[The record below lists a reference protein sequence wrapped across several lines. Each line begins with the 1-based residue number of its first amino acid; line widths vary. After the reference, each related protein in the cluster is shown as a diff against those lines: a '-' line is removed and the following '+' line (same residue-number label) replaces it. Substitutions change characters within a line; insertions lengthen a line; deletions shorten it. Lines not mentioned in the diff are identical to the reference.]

1 MTSMP
6 DLNITGSPIYED
18 LVAITG
24 DPYQPPAYQLPDVYG
39 GGLVAVPPRALPD
52 TTGSFPAIPS
62 TVSMQAAPEAVT
74 QWLGQFLGHGNGSGI
89 GNGNWFA
96 VLVFGGAAAD
106 QFRHMSPVSQFQ
118 QYQPA
123 GNSGYDAWTQYTPE
137 QMYQA
142 YQWYAAQQQAQ
153 AALEARTPAALPA
166 APEPMAAAA
175 QYFQPQQQPPAA
187 LPVPVT
193 VQQAAVPMQAQPM
206 PVQQMQMQQVQQ
218 MQQMPVQQVQQ
229 LPVQQVQMPY
239 GAEPTQQFGGMLTQD
254 WADWLGR
261 ASQTVNGP
269 MEEVGAPGYPEERR
283 GGIGGRFGAALRELR
298 GR

>member
-39 GGLVAVPPRALPD
+39 GGLVATPPQALPD
-52 TTGSFPAIPS
+52 TTGSFPAIPNA
-62 TVSMQAAPEAVT
+62 VSMQAAPEAVT
-74 QWLGQFLGHGNGSGI
+74 QWLGQFLGHGNG
-89 GNGNWFA
+89 NWFA
-96 VLVFGGAAAD
+96 VLVFGGAAAE
-106 QFRHMSPVSQFQ
+106 QFRHMSPAAQFPQYQ

-187 LPVPVT
+187 LPAPVT
-193 VQQAAVPMQAQPM
+193 VQAAVPMQT
-206 PVQQMQMQQVQQ
+206 QQ
-218 MQQMPVQQVQQ
+218 MQQLSMQQA
-229 LPVQQVQMPY
+229 QMPY
-239 GAEPTQQFGGMLTQD
+239 GAEATQQFGGMLTQD

-269 MEEVGAPGYPEERR
+269 MEEVGGPGYPEERR

>member
-39 GGLVAVPPRALPD
+39 GGLVAAAPQALPD

-62 TVSMQAAPEAVT
+62 AVSMQAAPEAVT
-74 QWLGQFLGHGNGSGI
+74 QWLGQFLGHGS
-89 GNGNWFA
+89 GNWFA
-96 VLVFGGAAAD
+96 VLVFGGAAAE
-106 QFRHMSPVSQFQ
+106 QFQRMSPAAQFQ

-137 QMYQA
+137 QMQQA

-153 AALEARTPAALPA
+153 AALEARAPAALPA
-166 APEPMAAAA
+166 APEPMPAAA

-193 VQQAAVPMQAQPM
+193 AQAAMPMQAQQM
-206 PVQQMQMQQVQQ
+206 PVQQMQQLAMQQA
-218 MQQMPVQQVQQ
+218 
-229 LPVQQVQMPY
+229 QMPY

-261 ASQTVNGP
+261 ASQTVNDP

-283 GGIGGRFGAALRELR
+283 GGMGRFGAALRELR

>member
-18 LVAITG
+18 LVALSG
-24 DPYQPPAYQLPDVYG
+24 DPYQPPGYQLPDVYG
-39 GGLVAVPPRALPD
+39 GGLVAAPPQSLPAD
-52 TTGSFPAIPS
+52 TSGSFPVIPNA
-62 TVSMQAAPEAVT
+62 VSMQAAPEAVT
-74 QWLGQFLGHGNGSGI
+74 QWLGQFLGT
-89 GNGNWFA
+89 GNWFA

-106 QFRHMSPVSQFQ
+106 QFQHVSQTAQFP

-123 GNSGYDAWTQYTPE
+123 GYSGYDAWTQYTPE

-153 AALEARTPAALPA
+153 AALEARAPAALPA
-166 APEPMAAAA
+166 APEPIPAAA
-175 QYFQPQQQPPAA
+175 QYIQPQQQPPAA
-187 LPVPVT
+187 LPMPVT
-193 VQQAAVPMQAQPM
+193 VQAALPMQAQP
-206 PVQQMQMQQVQQ
+206 VQQA
-218 MQQMPVQQVQQ
+218 P
-229 LPVQQVQMPY
+229 MPY
-239 GAEPTQQFGGMLTQD
+239 AAEATQQFGGMLTQD

-283 GGIGGRFGAALRELR
+283 GGFGGRFGAALRELR

>member
-39 GGLVAVPPRALPD
+39 GGLVAAPPQALPD

-74 QWLGQFLGHGNGSGI
+74 QWLGQFLGHGNG
-89 GNGNWFA
+89 NWFA
-96 VLVFGGAAAD
+96 VLVFGGAAAE
-106 QFRHMSPVSQFQ
+106 QFRHMSQAAQFPQYQ

-193 VQQAAVPMQAQPM
+193 VQAAVPMQTQ
-206 PVQQMQMQQVQQ
+206 QMQQVQQ
-218 MQQMPVQQVQQ
+218 IPVQPVQQ
-229 LPVQQVQMPY
+229 LPMQQAQMPY

>member
-18 LVAITG
+18 LVAVSG
-24 DPYQPPAYQLPDVYG
+24 DPYQPPAYQLPDVYAG
-39 GGLVAVPPRALPD
+39 GYMAVPPHASPD
-52 TTGSFPAIPS
+52 TSGSYPAIPNA
-62 TVSMQAAPEAVT
+62 VSMQAAPEAVT
-74 QWLGQFLGHGNGSGI
+74 QWLGQFLG
-89 GNGNWFA
+89 NGNWFA

-106 QFRHMSPVSQFQ
+106 QFQRMSQPAQYH

-123 GNSGYDAWTQYTPE
+123 GYSGYDSWTQYSPE

-153 AALEARTPAALPA
+153 AALEARAPAALPA
-166 APEPMAAAA
+166 APEPIPAAA
-175 QYFQPQQQPPAA
+175 QYIQPQQQPPAM

-193 VQQAAVPMQAQPM
+193 VQAGLPMQAQP
-206 PVQQMQMQQVQQ
+206 
-218 MQQMPVQQVQQ
+218 VQQ
-229 LPVQQVQMPY
+229 LPMQQAPMQMPMGY
-239 GAEPTQQFGGMLTQD
+239 GIDATQQFGGMLTQD

-261 ASQTVNGP
+261 ASQTVNGQ

>member
-39 GGLVAVPPRALPD
+39 GGLVAAPPHALPD

-62 TVSMQAAPEAVT
+62 AVSMQAAPEAVT
-74 QWLGQFLGHGNGSGI
+74 QWLGQFLGHGS
-89 GNGNWFA
+89 GNWFA

-106 QFRHMSPVSQFQ
+106 QFRHMSPAAQFQ
-118 QYQPA
+118 QYPQYQPA

-166 APEPMAAAA
+166 APEPMPAAA

-193 VQQAAVPMQAQPM
+193 AQAAVPMQAQPM
-206 PVQQMQMQQVQQ
+206 PVQQMQQQI
-218 MQQMPVQQVQQ
+218 PVQQVQQ
-229 LPVQQVQMPY
+229 LPVQQMQMPY

-261 ASQTVNGP
+261 ASQTVNDP

>member
-18 LVAITG
+18 LVAVTG

-39 GGLVAVPPRALPD
+39 GGLVAAPPQALPD

-62 TVSMQAAPEAVT
+62 AVSMQAAPEALT
-74 QWLGQFLGHGNGSGI
+74 QWLGQFLGH

-106 QFRHMSPVSQFQ
+106 QFQRMSPAAQFQQYQ

-123 GNSGYDAWTQYTPE
+123 GNYGYDSWTQYTPE

-153 AALEARTPAALPA
+153 AALEARAPAALPA
-166 APEPMAAAA
+166 APDPMPAAA
-175 QYFQPQQQPPAA
+175 QYFQPQQQPPDA
-187 LPVPVT
+187 LPVPM
-193 VQQAAVPMQAQPM
+193 QVPMQAQPM
-206 PVQQMQMQQVQQ
+206 PVQQMPVQQVPVQQ
-218 MQQMPVQQVQQ
+218 MQQLQQLQQ
-229 LPVQQVQMPY
+229 LPVQQAQMPY
-239 GAEPTQQFGGMLTQD
+239 AAEATQQFGGMLTQD
-254 WADWLGR
+254 WADWLGQ
-261 ASQTVNGP
+261 ASQTANGS

>member
-39 GGLVAVPPRALPD
+39 GGLVAAAPQALPD

-62 TVSMQAAPEAVT
+62 AVSMQAAPEAVT
-74 QWLGQFLGHGNGSGI
+74 QWLGQFLGHGNG
-89 GNGNWFA
+89 NWFA
-96 VLVFGGAAAD
+96 VLVFGGAAAE
-106 QFRHMSPVSQFQ
+106 QFQRMSPAAQFP

-137 QMYQA
+137 QMQQA

-153 AALEARTPAALPA
+153 AALEARAPAALPA
-166 APEPMAAAA
+166 APEPMPAAA

-193 VQQAAVPMQAQPM
+193 AQAAMPMQAQQM
-206 PVQQMQMQQVQQ
+206 PLQQ
-218 MQQMPVQQVQQ
+218 MQQLAMQQA
-229 LPVQQVQMPY
+229 QMSY

-261 ASQTVNGP
+261 ASQTVIDP

-283 GGIGGRFGAALRELR
+283 GGMGRFGAALRELR

>member
-39 GGLVAVPPRALPD
+39 GGLVAAPPPALPD

-62 TVSMQAAPEAVT
+62 AVSMQAAPEAVT
-74 QWLGQFLGHGNGSGI
+74 QWLGQFLGHGNG
-89 GNGNWFA
+89 NWFA
-96 VLVFGGAAAD
+96 VLVFGGAAAE
-106 QFRHMSPVSQFQ
+106 QFRHMSPAAQFPQYQ

-175 QYFQPQQQPPAA
+175 QYFQPQLQPPAA

-193 VQQAAVPMQAQPM
+193 AQAAVPMQAQPM
-206 PVQQMQMQQVQQ
+206 PVQQMQQI
-218 MQQMPVQQVQQ
+218 PVQQVQQ
-229 LPVQQVQMPY
+229 LPVQQMQMPY